1 MIDLTPSISESLLGK
16 THDIISPKVLIEM
29 KQKENAA
36 LAMCGGLLGNCYL
49 LTEIVE
55 NLMVNTLG
63 KFKKEN
69 WYKQTIKQYL
79 KKSFDETHITINNSI
94 INSPTNPDYM
104 REVADAIYEI
114 LKPDLFKLNNVIL
127 LELNKRK
134 VKYSKSLADMITIDV
149 LLRYINMEYDDVMAY
164 MNTIFKTFYDSWYH
178 PARCEGPTYWWNR
191 GMQEFAKKYVPDNL
205 DLNNIPTIQN
215 GINIIQNRIHSA
227 EIADAAKAEASQYAE
242 DGGGQDLYEK
252 ALNILGVN
260 K

>member
-1 MIDLTPSISESLLGK
+1 MIDLTTSISESLLGK
-16 THDIISPKVLIEM
+16 THNIISPKVLIEM

-49 LTEIVE
+49 LAEIVE

-94 INSPTNPDYM
+94 RNSPTNPDYM

-114 LKPDLFKLNNVIL
+114 LKPDLFKLNNAVL

-134 VKYSKSLADMITIDV
+134 VKYSNFLADMITIDI
-149 LLRYINMEYDDVMAY
+149 LLRYINIEYDNVLEY
-164 MNTIFKTFYDSWYH
+164 MDTIFKTFYDSWYH
-178 PARCEGPTYWWNR
+178 PARCEGPTYWWNK
-191 GMQEFAKKYVPDNL
+191 GMQEFAKKYVPEDL
-205 DLNNIPTIQN
+205 DLNNISTIKN
-215 GINIIQNRIHSA
+215 GITIIQKRIHSA
-227 EIADAAKAEASQYAE
+227 EIADAAKAEANQYAN
-242 DGGGQDLYEK
+242 DGGGQALYEK
-252 ALNILGVN
+252 SLEILGID
-260 K
+260 